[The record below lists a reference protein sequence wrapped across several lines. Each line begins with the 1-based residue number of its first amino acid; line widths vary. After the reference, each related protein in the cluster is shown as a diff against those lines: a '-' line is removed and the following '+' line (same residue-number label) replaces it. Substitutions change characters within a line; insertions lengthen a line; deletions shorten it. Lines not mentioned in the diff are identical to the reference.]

1 MWNFKKKKK
10 TPEQKDFVI
19 YKNYKPAR
27 IVGAERRGKK
37 TYLLL
42 AWTNLPQGEK
52 IYEKWVKASECIEYT
67 PSSKE
72 YSLGSAIPVPFSR
85 KGKVPLNW
93 WQKLIVKL
101 QNWYY
106 GRKD

>member
-1 MWNFKKKKK
+1 MWNFRKKKK

-19 YKNYKPAR
+19 YKNYKPAK

-52 IYEKWVKASECIEYT
+52 TYEKWVKASECIEYT
-67 PSSKE
+67 P
-72 YSLGSAIPVPFSR
+72 P
-85 KGKVPLNW
+85 GKKILSQQIYGAVKLNW
-93 WQKLIVKL
+93 LQNLIVKL

>member
-52 IYEKWVKASECIEYT
+52 TYEKWVKASECIEYT
-67 PSSKE
+67 P
-72 YSLGSAIPVPFSR
+72 P
-85 KGKVPLNW
+85 GKKTLSQQIYGVVKLSW
-93 WQKLIVKL
+93 FQKLIVKL